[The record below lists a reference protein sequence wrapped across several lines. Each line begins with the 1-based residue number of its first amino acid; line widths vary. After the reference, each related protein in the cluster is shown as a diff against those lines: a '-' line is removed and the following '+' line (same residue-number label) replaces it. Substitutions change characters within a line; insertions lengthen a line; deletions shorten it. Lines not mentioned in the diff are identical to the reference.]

1 MEDGE
6 FLQGITKQLQD
17 CLHPDMLDIHCGGK
31 SIGLLTLYDICIH
44 KFNAVSE
51 IVILLL
57 CYFVYTSLIWSENLQ
72 KKIIW
77 RYLLWNIAA
86 KDSRIHLTNF
96 IAIHTL

>member
-72 KKIIW
+72 KKNN
-77 RYLLWNIAA
+77 LALPVMEHCSKGFQNPP
-86 KDSRIHLTNF
+86 N
-96 IAIHTL
+96 

>member
-72 KKIIW
+72 T
-77 RYLLWNIAA
+77 YGTLQQ
-86 KDSRIHLTNF
+86 RIPEST
-96 IAIHTL
+96 